1 MDKPA
6 ILVIDDEVRSQETLA
21 RVLGEEFRVFA
32 ASSAAKAESF
42 LDQERIEVIL
52 CDQRMPGENGVDFL
66 KRVRESWPDPLRII
80 ISGYTDSEDIIA
92 GVNEA
97 GIYQYITKP
106 WGPEHLLSV
115 VREASRLYRLQSE
128 NQAASLEIKLD
139 SDTLGK
145 VVAKKHKALKSRF
158 GFDRLLCADNSPLK
172 KSVELASRIAGF
184 DIPVLITGESGTG
197 KELLARALHYNSH
210 RGEKP
215 FVVENCGALPDTL
228 LESELFG
235 TKRGAFTGAL
245 EDRIGLFEQA
255 SGGTIFLDEIGDT
268 SPAFQVKLLRV
279 LQEGEIRPLGA
290 RQPRRVDVRV
300 IAATN
305 RNLEEDVASG
315 RFRRDLY
322 YRLAGLRL
330 HVPPLRERPMD
341 LPVIAAKL
349 VEQAAKS
356 FGKHI
361 DRIAPEA
368 MARLT
373 AYDWPGNVR
382 EMQNEISRMVA
393 LADGTELGLDLLSE
407 PVRSQST
414 IPLASF
420 APMSLSQPTGP
431 LKDQVEQL
439 EERMIAEALRR
450 HRYNI
455 SHAAQELGLSRV
467 GLRAKLQRYG
477 LERLN

>member
-1 MDKPA
+1 MTKPA
-6 ILVIDDEVRSQETLA
+6 ILVIDDEVRSQEALK
-21 RVLGEEFRVFA
+21 RVLGDDFSVVAAGSAEEA
-32 ASSAAKAESF
+32 EAKLEA
-42 LDQERIEVIL
+42 LRIEVIL
-52 CDQRMPGENGVDFL
+52 CDQRMPGESGVDFL
-66 KRVRESWPDPLRII
+66 KRARERWPDTVRII

-92 GVNEA
+92 SVNEA
-97 GIYQYITKP
+97 GIFQYVTKP
-106 WGPEHLLSV
+106 WEPETLLDL

-139 SDTLGK
+139 SKRLGQ
-145 VVAKKHKALKSRF
+145 VVAKKRKVLKNRF
-158 GFDRLLCADNSPLK
+158 GFDRLLCSDSSPLK
-172 KSVELASRIAGF
+172 KSIDLARKIAGF

-210 RGEKP
+210 RGENP

-255 SGGTIFLDEIGDT
+255 HGGTIFLDEIGDT

-290 RQPRRVDVRV
+290 RAPRKIDVRV

-305 RNLEEDVASG
+305 RNLEEDVAAG
-315 RFRRDLY
+315 HFRRDLY

-341 LPVIAAKL
+341 LPLIVERLI
-349 VEQAAKS
+349 EQAAKS
-356 FGKHI
+356 FNK
-361 DRIAPEA
+361 RISAVAPEA
-368 MARLT
+368 MARLKD
-373 AYDWPGNVR
+373 YDWPGNVR

-393 LADGTELGLDLLSE
+393 LAEGDVLGLDLLSE
-407 PVRSQST
+407 PVREKHNMIFASL
-414 IPLASF
+414 IPVLPSE
-420 APMSLSQPTGP
+420 PSGP
-431 LKDQVEQL
+431 LKEHVERL
-439 EERMIAEALRR
+439 EERVISEAMRR
-450 HRYNI
+450 HRYNL
-455 SHAAQELGLSRV
+455 SRAAEELGLSRV

-477 LERLN
+477 LDRLN